1 MDSSAPSNSL
11 SSATQMSS
19 SSSSS
24 ASFLSSP
31 SSSASASAAQTG
43 LPGPSEEERD
53 SVEARGAHA
62 GGDSEE
68 EGARWVPHS
77 AGRGDALERGGRKK
91 KKSESDL
98 RRAARRAEQRAR
110 QLEAEASRDAACA
123 KGDKGDKRDAAEKTV
138 GGKKEKTDQVD
149 QEEQDMLRLSRAGD
163 LDGVK
168 RLLGVTQGYTC
179 APDRRF
185 LLNCKDSLQRTA
197 LHLAAFEGHRDLV
210 RLLLRCGASPKVG
223 AQDGLTPLHFAA
235 QKGHAETV
243 EMLLRGGANVNALV
257 HRGRRSALHFAC
269 KNGHLNA
276 ALLLVQ
282 YGGDLNLENAQ
293 GETPL
298 KDLSEE
304 IQGLL
309 RQAATV
315 AVRRSPGS
323 DKSKQAGGKSEK
335 HEKDDNIEKNE
346 REAGQRE
353 NDGKDREAGSAE
365 HETAGASRMIGPLM
379 GEEAARREGSAG
391 RYLEDDSHGEG
402 DIRRKREREE
412 GDDEHENKKE
422 RRTEKHEER
431 ARPTSAVHRPRMPVI
446 CAAQDDEDEE

>member
-1 MDSSAPSNSL
+1 
-11 SSATQMSS
+11 
-19 SSSSS
+19 
-24 ASFLSSP
+24 
-31 SSSASASAAQTG
+31 
-43 LPGPSEEERD
+43 
-53 SVEARGAHA
+53 
-62 GGDSEE
+62 
-68 EGARWVPHS
+68 
-77 AGRGDALERGGRKK
+77 
-91 KKSESDL
+91 
-98 RRAARRAEQRAR
+98 
-110 QLEAEASRDAACA
+110 
-123 KGDKGDKRDAAEKTV
+123 
-138 GGKKEKTDQVD
+138 
-149 QEEQDMLRLSRAGD
+149 
-163 LDGVK
+163 
-168 RLLGVTQGYTC
+168 
-179 APDRRF
+179 
-185 LLNCKDSLQRTA
+185 TA

-298 KDLSEE
+298 KDLNEE

-315 AVRRSPGS
+315 AVRRGTGS

-335 HEKDDNIEKNE
+335 NEKDDNIEKNE

-379 GEEAARREGSAG
+379 GEEAARREGSVG

-402 DIRRKREREE
+402 NIRRKREREE

>member
-1 MDSSAPSNSL
+1 
-11 SSATQMSS
+11 
-19 SSSSS
+19 
-24 ASFLSSP
+24 
-31 SSSASASAAQTG
+31 
-43 LPGPSEEERD
+43 
-53 SVEARGAHA
+53 
-62 GGDSEE
+62 
-68 EGARWVPHS
+68 
-77 AGRGDALERGGRKK
+77 
-91 KKSESDL
+91 
-98 RRAARRAEQRAR
+98 
-110 QLEAEASRDAACA
+110 
-123 KGDKGDKRDAAEKTV
+123 
-138 GGKKEKTDQVD
+138 
-149 QEEQDMLRLSRAGD
+149 
-163 LDGVK
+163 
-168 RLLGVTQGYTC
+168 
-179 APDRRF
+179 
-185 LLNCKDSLQRTA
+185 
-197 LHLAAFEGHRDLV
+197 
-210 RLLLRCGASPKVG
+210 
-223 AQDGLTPLHFAA
+223 
-235 QKGHAETV
+235 
-243 EMLLRGGANVNALV
+243 
-257 HRGRRSALHFAC
+257 
-269 KNGHLNA
+269 
-276 ALLLVQ
+276 
-282 YGGDLNLENAQ
+282 GDLNLENAQ

-323 DKSKQAGGKSEK
+323 DKSKKAGGKSEK

-365 HETAGASRMIGPLM
+365 PETAGASRMIGPLM